1 MDEKIVLIDGHSIM
15 FRAFYG
21 MPLAMTAPDGTH
33 TNAVYGF
40 LAILRKVLEEEKP
53 EYLAVAFDR
62 SEPTFR
68 HEKYP
73 EYKGTRQAAP
83 PEFHEQMPVIRRL
96 LDCMEIPN
104 ISIAGWEADD
114 ILGTL
119 SRRSE
124 ERGLKVSLVSGDR
137 DLLQIATDRTEI
149 IIPKTKGG
157 QTTYERYFAKDVA
170 ETVGV
175 TPSEFIDMKALMG
188 DSSDN
193 IPGLPGVGP
202 KTALAIIEKYHS
214 IENAYEHVEEIKPK
228 KAQSAMRDHYDLAV
242 LSKDLA

>member
-73 EYKGTRQAAP
+73 EYKGTH
-83 PEFHEQMPVIRRL
+83 FM
-96 LDCMEIPN
+96 
-104 ISIAGWEADD
+104 
-114 ILGTL
+114 
-119 SRRSE
+119 SRC
-124 ERGLKVSLVSGDR
+124 
-137 DLLQIATDRTEI
+137 
-149 IIPKTKGG
+149 P
-157 QTTYERYFAKDVA
+157 
-170 ETVGV
+170 
-175 TPSEFIDMKALMG
+175 
-188 DSSDN
+188 
-193 IPGLPGVGP
+193 
-202 KTALAIIEKYHS
+202 
-214 IENAYEHVEEIKPK
+214 
-228 KAQSAMRDHYDLAV
+228 
-242 LSKDLA
+242 

>member
-40 LAILRKVLEEEKP
+40 LSILRKVLEEEKP
-53 EYLAVAFDR
+53 EYLVVAFDR

-73 EYKGTRQAAP
+73 AYK
-83 PEFHEQMPVIRRL
+83 EQMPVILRL
-96 LDCMEIPN
+96 LDSMEIPH

-149 IIPKTKGG
+149 IIPKTKAG
-157 QTTYERYFAKDVA
+157 QTTYERYFASDVT

-202 KTALAIIEKYHS
+202 KTALAIIEKYH
-214 IENAYEHVEEIKPK
+214 
-228 KAQSAMRDHYDLAV
+228 
-242 LSKDLA
+242 